1 MYIFSMENPFFR
13 FVGRVVDLVWINIL
27 TLICAIPIVTA
38 GASFTAMYR
47 VLIRIAMGEE
57 GVITKEFFKEFKN
70 NLIKATVVWIPVL
83 AIFTILLSNAYL
95 MRQGV
100 LGRFGNLYV
109 PVGISIGVIAM
120 FALIFIQYY
129 FAIISRYNTG
139 IKKALKNA
147 GLLLFAY
154 FPKSIC
160 ILIIGFFPIALMML
174 SDYFAWF
181 WFLYGFSF
189 PGFFVSMIVGNI
201 FANIEEKDEKTE
213 VNPDGQEAV

>member
-27 TLICAIPIVTA
+27 TLICTIPIVTA

-109 PVGISIGVIAM
+109 PVGISIGVIAI

-139 IKKALKNA
+139 IKRLH
-147 GLLLFAY
+147 
-154 FPKSIC
+154 
-160 ILIIGFFPIALMML
+160 
-174 SDYFAWF
+174 
-181 WFLYGFSF
+181 
-189 PGFFVSMIVGNI
+189 
-201 FANIEEKDEKTE
+201 
-213 VNPDGQEAV
+213 

>member
-1 MYIFSMENPFFR
+1 
-13 FVGRVVDLVWINIL
+13 
-27 TLICAIPIVTA
+27 
-38 GASFTAMYR
+38 
-47 VLIRIAMGEE
+47 
-57 GVITKEFFKEFKN
+57 
-70 NLIKATVVWIPVL
+70 
-83 AIFTILLSNAYL
+83 
-95 MRQGV
+95 
-100 LGRFGNLYV
+100 
-109 PVGISIGVIAM
+109 
-120 FALIFIQYY
+120 LIFIQYY